1 MSKRSKIIPPAL
13 KHGGYSGLAVLPGED
28 KAAFE
33 KLRRDLI
40 AELNPKGPLEED
52 IIMTI
57 ARYIWRKQNL
67 KTYHLAQAAKK
78 RVEEVMTTLVER
90 KNIPEEIV
98 SRILKKRTAHP
109 EIPPRFITA
118 ENVAALQAISRGT
131 GGREMGDQNL
141 ELAEIANDATI
152 ASLSNELALADRL
165 DSMIDRA
172 LKRLLMVK
180 GVKSLSASSEAA
192 PSAASAYR
200 RPSNCQAVSCA

>member
-1 MSKRSKIIPPAL
+1 MSKRNKISPPAL
-13 KHGGYSGLAVLPGED
+13 KHGGYSGITVLPGED
-28 KAAFE
+28 KATFE
-33 KLRRDLI
+33 KLHRDLI
-40 AELNPKGPLEED
+40 VELSPQGPLEED

-118 ENVAALQAISRGT
+118 ENVAALQAIFEELR
-131 GGREMGDQNL
+131 REMGDQNL

-192 PSAASAYR
+192 PSGKRLSAA
-200 RPSNCQAVSCA
+200 

>member
-1 MSKRSKIIPPAL
+1 
-13 KHGGYSGLAVLPGED
+13 
-28 KAAFE
+28 
-33 KLRRDLI
+33 
-40 AELNPKGPLEED
+40 
-52 IIMTI
+52 MTI

-118 ENVAALQAISRGT
+118 ENVAALQAIFEELR
-131 GGREMGDQNL
+131 REMGDQNL

-192 PSAASAYR
+192 PSGKRLSAA
-200 RPSNCQAVSCA
+200 